1 MNGDVIIKNIR
12 SLKHAIVM
20 KYSIFI
26 VVFLL
31 TWVVDA
37 SAQLKVDSLGNTILS
52 KKLSFAE
59 ENGGFSSQSL
69 FSKDSNIYW
78 AENGG
83 WGGLKMT
90 MLGKLFLNPADFGLN
105 NIFNTEIDYTFDPPY
120 VNIYPYNSTAALTI
134 RSGACRP
141 VHAIL
146 GDFNGGPHEGIRSD
160 VYDYH
165 DKPFVAYAVTTVSE
179 LDKPT
184 SMQVFSVNGSGL
196 VYGMSG
202 FSQASDGRLKKDVH
216 NLSSGMGRIN
226 ALRGVSFHYK
236 STEKAVAL
244 ATQANDTVNK
254 YISEDVKRQI
264 EKEESMARIGF
275 IAQEVENV
283 VPEVV
288 RTLPDGTKT
297 IIYTDLIP
305 LLVEGMKEMQETI
318 VEQEK
323 RIAELETALLSDK
336 DEKLKGISAHSLS
349 SEDSSG
355 IQSIEEAVLYQ
366 NVPNPFTHTT
376 EIAYR
381 LSPKA
386 HTASIGIYDLNG
398 KQLKRY
404 SLQPSVPVGKVEVN
418 ASELVPG
425 MYIYAL
431 VIDGTML
438 ESKRMIIE

>member
-1 MNGDVIIKNIR
+1 
-12 SLKHAIVM
+12 M
-20 KYSIFI
+20 KYLSF
-26 VVFLL
+26 VVVLLL

-52 KKLSFAE
+52 KKLSFME
-59 ENGGFSSQSL
+59 ESGELSSQSL
-69 FSKDSNIYW
+69 FCKDSDIYW
-78 AENGG
+78 TENGG

-120 VNIYPYNSTAALTI
+120 VNIYPYNYTAALTI

-160 VYDYH
+160 VYDFH

-202 FSQASDGRLKKDVH
+202 FTQASDGRLKKDVH
-216 NLSSGMGRIN
+216 NISSGMDRIN

-236 STEKAVAL
+236 SAEKAVTL
-244 ATQANDTVNK
+244 ASPINDTVNR

-264 EKEESMARIGF
+264 EKEESRARIGF

-318 VEQEK
+318 VKQDE
-323 RIAELETALLSDK
+323 RIAELETALLCYRDG
-336 DEKLKGISAHSLS
+336 KLKGISAHSLS

-355 IQSIEEAVLYQ
+355 TQSIEEAVLYQ

-381 LSPKA
+381 LSPTA
-386 HTASIGIYDLNG
+386 HTASIVIYDLNG

-404 SLQPSVPVGKVEVN
+404 SLQPDVKTGKVEIT

-438 ESKRMIIE
+438 ESKRMIME